1 MKVTIDDL
9 WLKNDDDGNPPS
21 RAAKRSL
28 ANSRDPMKANVL
40 RSGVKAVMESGCAG
54 VVIGPSSRMV
64 DVCRG

>member
-40 RSGVKAVMESGCAG
+40 RGGVK
-54 VVIGPSSRMV
+54 PLWSR
-64 DVCRG
+64 DALALSLDHRQGR

>member
-28 ANSRDPMKANVL
+28 ANSRDPMKANVPEKW
-40 RSGVKAVMESGCAG
+40 RKSRYGVISGGF
-54 VVIGPSSRMV
+54 
-64 DVCRG
+64 